1 MEEEEEEEE
10 EEEKEEEEKERRRRR
25 RRWRRR
31 RRRRRRTDWDD
42 ANAVNAQIFTNIE
55 VFPFLFL
62 LTHIYCYYK
71 KQYHSRNSTN
81 ASNVNH
87 IDTIT
92 YMR

>member
-1 MEEEEEEEE
+1 MMLF
-10 EEEKEEEEKERRRRR
+10 
-25 RRWRRR
+25 
-31 RRRRRRTDWDD
+31 TI
-42 ANAVNAQIFTNIE
+42 NAVNAQIFTNIE

-71 KQYHSRNSTN
+71 KQYHSRRCHSRNSTN
-81 ASNVNH
+81 ASNVNN